1 MACNSKRQGF
11 KALPALLRKPV
22 FQLALMATAW
32 QTAMALP
39 AMAAPAYV
47 NSITIPGNTLDL
59 SGGTTA
65 NNGRFGAF
73 SGLYYLPSLNQWLG
87 LSDRGP
93 GGGTLDYNTRL
104 QRFSLDVNKNT
115 GAISNFQIQQTIL
128 FHNGNTYL
136 NGLAPASAS
145 VLGNSFDPEGIVVL
159 PGSGNF
165 LIADEYGP
173 SLYEF
178 NPAGQFIRSFA
189 VPNNILPESSGST
202 DYLASPKPG
211 TLTSGRE
218 GNRGLE
224 GLAVSPDGKFAY
236 AMLQNGVITDG
247 DSSGASFARS
257 SYTRILK
264 YDVDSGNV
272 VGQYAYQLASTGQGR
287 GISEIV
293 ALDDHRFMVI
303 ERNNRGVG
311 VNSTLASPDKNI
323 FLIDLDGASDVSS
336 VDLTT
341 SLPAG
346 INPVTKSSKFI
357 DLDAIV
363 INAFN
368 SKSPEKYEGLTVGPR
383 LTDGSYLL
391 LVGTDNDYSVTQN
404 GSNTQFD
411 VYFNPSDGNRLQCD
425 LGGTTNC
432 YAIDATGV
440 TGLTNLGDL
449 PAGYELI
456 PALLQAYKASA
467 ADLGGYTPTISP
479 TPGPLPV
486 LGALSAL
493 RWSRRLRRRLAM
505 PMA

>member
-1 MACNSKRQGF
+1 
-11 KALPALLRKPV
+11 
-22 FQLALMATAW
+22 MATAC

-39 AMAAPAYV
+39 AMAAPTYV
-47 NSITIPGNTLDL
+47 NSLTIPGNTLDL
-59 SGGTTA
+59 SGGTTV

-73 SGLYYLPSLNQWLG
+73 SGIYYLPSVNQWFG

-104 QRFSLDVNKNT
+104 QRFSLDVDKAT

-128 FHNGNTYL
+128 FRNGSAYL

-145 VLGNSFDPEGIVVL
+145 TLGNSFDPEGIVVL
-159 PGSGNF
+159 PRSGNF
-165 LIADEYGP
+165 LVSDEYGP
-173 SLYEF
+173 SVYEF
-178 NPAGQFIRSFA
+178 TPGGQFIRSFA
-189 VPNNILPESSGST
+189 VPSNILPKSSGST

-224 GLAVSPDGKFAY
+224 GLAVSPDGRFAF

-247 DSSGASFARS
+247 NSSGSSFARS
-257 SYTRILK
+257 GYTRILK

-272 VGQYAYQLASTGQGR
+272 VGQYAYQLASAGQGR

-311 VNSTLASPDKNI
+311 VPNANLNSPDKNI
-323 FLIDLDGASDVSS
+323 FVIDLDGASDVSA

-341 SLPAG
+341 TPLGAG
-346 INPVTKSSKFI
+346 MVPVTKSPKFI
-357 DLDAIV
+357 DLDFNTIA
-363 INAFN
+363 AFN
-368 SKSPEKYEGLTVGPR
+368 NKSPEKWEGLAVGPQ
-383 LTDGSYLL
+383 LNDGSYLL
-391 LVGTDNDYSVTQN
+391 LTGTDNDYSVTQN
-404 GSNTQFD
+404 GSYTQFD
-411 VYFNPSDGNRLQCD
+411 VYFNPNTGERMQCD
-425 LGGTTNC
+425 LDATTDCYTIATDGTT
-432 YAIDATGV
+432 DT
-440 TGLTNLGDL
+440 TNLGNL
-449 PAGYELI
+449 PTGYSLI
-456 PALLQAYKASA
+456 PGLLQAYKASA
-467 ADLGGYTPTISP
+467 ADLGGYTPPTTP

-493 RWSRRLRRRLAM
+493 GWSRRLRRRLGR
-505 PMA
+505 

>member
-1 MACNSKRQGF
+1 
-11 KALPALLRKPV
+11 
-22 FQLALMATAW
+22 
-32 QTAMALP
+32 MALP
-39 AMAAPAYV
+39 AMAAPTYV
-47 NSITIPGNTLDL
+47 NSLTIPGSTLDL
-59 SGGTTA
+59 SGGTTV

-73 SGLYYLPSLNQWLG
+73 SGLYYLPSVNQWFG

-104 QRFSLDVNKNT
+104 QRFSLDVDKTT

-128 FHNGNTYL
+128 FRNGSAYL

-145 VLGNSFDPEGIVVL
+145 TLGNSFDPEGIVVL
-159 PGSGNF
+159 PRSGNF
-165 LIADEYGP
+165 LVSDEYGP
-173 SLYEF
+173 SVYEF
-178 NPAGQFIRSFA
+178 TRGGQFIRSFA
-189 VPNNILPESSGST
+189 VPSNILPKSSGST

-224 GLAVSPDGKFAY
+224 GLAVSPDGRYAF

-247 DSSGASFARS
+247 NSSGTEFARS
-257 SYTRILK
+257 GYTRILK

-272 VGQYAYQLASTGQGR
+272 VGQYAYQLFSNAQGR

-311 VNSTLASPDKNI
+311 VSSTLASPDKNI
-323 FLIDLDGASDVSS
+323 FIIDLAGASDVSA

-341 SLPAG
+341 TPLGAG
-346 INPVTKSSKFI
+346 IIPVTKSSKFI
-357 DLDAIV
+357 DLDFNTIA
-363 INAFN
+363 AFKN
-368 SKSPEKYEGLTVGPR
+368 ISPEKWEGLAVGPK
-383 LTDGSYLL
+383 LNDGSYLL
-391 LVGTDNDYSVTQN
+391 LAGTDNDYSVTQN

-411 VYFNPSDGNRLQCD
+411 VYFNPNDGKRMQCD
-425 LGGTTNC
+425 LGATTNC
-432 YAIDATGV
+432 YAINSDGTTG
-440 TGLTNLGDL
+440 TTNLGDL
-449 PAGYELI
+449 PTGYALI
-456 PALLQAYKASA
+456 PGLLQAYKASA
-467 ADLGGYTPTISP
+467 ADLGGYTQPTAP

-493 RWSRRLRRRLAM
+493 GWSRRLRRRLGR
-505 PMA
+505 

>member
-1 MACNSKRQGF
+1 VACTSQRQGF
-11 KALPALLRKPV
+11 KVLPALLRKPV
-22 FQLALMATAW
+22 FQLALMATAC
-32 QTAMALP
+32 QTGMALP
-39 AMAAPAYV
+39 ALAAPAYV
-47 NSITIPGNTLDL
+47 NSLTIPGNTLDL
-59 SGGTTA
+59 SGGTTV

-73 SGLYYLPSLNQWLG
+73 SGLYYLPSVNQWFG

-104 QRFSLDVNKNT
+104 QRFSLDVDKTT

-128 FHNGNTYL
+128 FRKGSAYL

-145 VLGNSFDPEGIVVL
+145 TLGNSFDPEGIVVL
-159 PGSGNF
+159 PRSGNF
-165 LIADEYGP
+165 LVSDEYGP
-173 SLYEF
+173 SVYEF
-178 NPAGQFIRSFA
+178 TRGGQFIRSFA
-189 VPNNILPESSGST
+189 VPSNILPKSSGST

-224 GLAVSPDGKFAY
+224 GLAVSPDGRYAF

-247 DSSGASFARS
+247 NSSGSSFARS
-257 SYTRILK
+257 EYTRILK

-272 VGQYAYQLASTGQGR
+272 VGQYAYKLASNAQGR

-311 VNSTLASPDKNI
+311 VSSTLASPDKNI
-323 FLIDLDGASDVSS
+323 FMIDLAGASDVSA

-341 SLPAG
+341 PLGAG
-346 INPVTKSSKFI
+346 IIPVTKSSKFI
-357 DLDAIV
+357 DLDFNTIA
-363 INAFN
+363 AFN
-368 SKSPEKYEGLTVGPR
+368 NISPEKWEGLAVGPQ
-383 LTDGSYLL
+383 LDDGSYLL
-391 LVGTDNDYSVTQN
+391 LTGTDNDYSVTQN

-411 VYFNPSDGNRLQCD
+411 VYFNPKTGERMQCD
-425 LGGTTNC
+425 LGATTNC
-432 YAIDATGV
+432 YAIAADGTTGA
-440 TGLTNLGDL
+440 TNLGNL
-449 PAGYELI
+449 PTGYALI
-456 PALLQAYKASA
+456 PSLLQAYKASA
-467 ADLGGYTPTISP
+467 ADLSGYTPPTAP

-493 RWSRRLRRRLAM
+493 GWSRRLRRRLGR
-505 PMA
+505 

>member
-1 MACNSKRQGF
+1 MATTWQTGL
-11 KALPALLRKPV
+11 ALPS
-22 FQLALMATAW
+22 MAS
-32 QTAMALP
+32 
-39 AMAAPAYV
+39 PAYV
-47 NSITIPGNTLDL
+47 NSLTIPGNTLDL
-59 SGGTTA
+59 SGGTIA

-73 SGLYYLPSLNQWLG
+73 SGLYYLPSVNQWFG

-104 QRFSLDVNKNT
+104 QRFSLDVDKTT

-128 FHNGNTYL
+128 FQNGSIYL

-145 VLGNSFDPEGIVVL
+145 TLGNSFDPEGIVVL
-159 PGSGNF
+159 PRSGNF
-165 LIADEYGP
+165 LVSDEYGP
-173 SLYEF
+173 SVYEF
-178 NPAGQFIRSFA
+178 NRGGQFIRSFS
-189 VPNNILPESSGST
+189 VPSNILPKSGGST

-224 GLAVSPDGKFAY
+224 GLAVSPDGRYAF

-247 DSSGASFARS
+247 NSSGAEFARS
-257 SYTRILK
+257 GYTRILK

-311 VNSTLASPDKNI
+311 VNSNLASPDKNI
-323 FLIDLDGASDVSS
+323 FMIDLNGASDVSS

-341 SLPAG
+341 PLGSG
-346 INPVTKSSKFI
+346 IIPVTKSPAFI
-357 DLDAIV
+357 DLDAIT
-363 INAFN
+363 IAAFN
-368 SKSPEKYEGLTVGPR
+368 NKSPEKWEGLAVGPQ
-383 LTDGSYLL
+383 LNDGSYLL
-391 LVGTDNDYSVTQN
+391 LAGTDNDYSVTQN
-404 GSNTQFD
+404 GSNIQFD
-411 VYFNPSDGNRLQCD
+411 VYFNPSTGARLQCD
-425 LGGTTNC
+425 LGATTNC
-432 YAIDATGV
+432 YAINASGTTDI
-440 TGLTNLGDL
+440 TNLGDL
-449 PAGYELI
+449 PAGYALI
-456 PALLQAYKASA
+456 PGLLQAYKASA
-467 ADLGGYTPTISP
+467 ADLGGYTPPTAP

-493 RWSRRLRRRLAM
+493 GWTRRLRRRLGR
-505 PMA
+505 

>member
-1 MACNSKRQGF
+1 LKG
-11 KALPALLRKPV
+11 LYALLRKPV
-22 FQLALMATAW
+22 FQLALMATAC
-32 QTAMALP
+32 QAGMALP
-39 AMAAPAYV
+39 AMAAPTYV
-47 NSITIPGNTLDL
+47 NSLTIPGNTLDL
-59 SGGTTA
+59 SGGTTV

-73 SGLYYLPSLNQWLG
+73 SGIYYLPSVNQWFG

-104 QRFSLDVNKNT
+104 QRFSLDVDKAT

-128 FHNGNTYL
+128 FRNGSAYL

-145 VLGNSFDPEGIVVL
+145 TLGNSFDPEGIVVL
-159 PGSGNF
+159 PRSGNF
-165 LIADEYGP
+165 LVSDEYGP
-173 SLYEF
+173 SVYEF
-178 NPAGQFIRSFA
+178 TRGGQFIRSFA
-189 VPNNILPESSGST
+189 VPSNILPKSSGST

-224 GLAVSPDGKFAY
+224 GLAVSPDGRYAF

-247 DSSGASFARS
+247 NSSGTEFARS
-257 SYTRILK
+257 RYTRILK

-311 VNSTLASPDKNI
+311 VPNANLASPDKNI
-323 FLIDLDGASDVSS
+323 FVIDLDGASDVSA

-341 SLPAG
+341 PLGAG
-346 INPVTKSSKFI
+346 IVPVTKSSKYI
-357 DLDAIV
+357 DLDLNTIA
-363 INAFN
+363 AFN
-368 SKSPEKYEGLTVGPR
+368 NISPEKWEGLAVGPK
-383 LTDGSYLL
+383 LNDGSYLL
-391 LVGTDNDYSVTQN
+391 LTGTDNDYSVTQN
-404 GSNTQFD
+404 GSSTQFD
-411 VYFNPSDGNRLQCD
+411 VYFNPNTGERMQCD
-425 LGGTTNC
+425 LGATTNC
-432 YAIDATGV
+432 YAIAANGNTG
-440 TGLTNLGDL
+440 TTNLGDL
-449 PAGYELI
+449 PTGYELI
-456 PALLQAYKASA
+456 PSLLQAYKASA
-467 ADLGGYTPTISP
+467 ADLGGYTPPTAP

-493 RWSRRLRRRLAM
+493 GWSRRLRRRLGR
-505 PMA
+505 